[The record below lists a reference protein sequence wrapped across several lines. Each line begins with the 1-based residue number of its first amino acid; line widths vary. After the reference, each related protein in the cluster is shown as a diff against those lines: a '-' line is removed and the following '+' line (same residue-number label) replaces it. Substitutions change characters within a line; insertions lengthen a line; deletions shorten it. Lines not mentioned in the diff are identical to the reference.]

1 MATLVM
7 FLFFLFLPQ
16 AITGDFESHF
26 ALLVRARR
34 EQRDHQTISD
44 YRLQVERLRGR
55 INVMAD
61 HRDSTA
67 VIKFDGWPEVNQKK
81 KDDDKKGMNF
91 NFFFCYRIHSIGFG
105 SPQIQFSN

>member
-1 MATLVM
+1 MALIYTT
-7 FLFFLFLPQ
+7 Q
-16 AITGDFESHF
+16 AITGDFESRF

-61 HRDSTA
+61 HRDCTG
-67 VIKFDGWPEVNQKK
+67 VIKFDGWPEVSTFLLTKFALLNRI
-81 KDDDKKGMNF
+81 F
-91 NFFFCYRIHSIGFG
+91 NLAVQSEYLSFL
-105 SPQIQFSN
+105 Q